1 MILPTALRRAA
12 FVVALVLP
20 VAALTACGDPPNEKR
35 IEDLEE
41 QVEELTDR
49 VEALEDRI
57 R

>member
-1 MILPTALRRAA
+1 MILPTA
-12 FVVALVLP
+12 
-20 VAALTACGDPPNEKR
+20 CGEPHNEER

-49 VEALEDRI
+49 VEALEERI